1 MPTLID
7 AFMGARDRQDAVTA
21 ASNHEVEATL
31 AELVAR
37 GNAAHLELR
46 LDAALF
52 SAYLGR
58 CGAPVETLPAAE
70 IHAEDLFLAA
80 AALYGDRVAAAKL
93 RRLYRSAIVAALG
106 ALDESA
112 AFVDEVEDR
121 LWDAAL
127 VGFAGAPP
135 ELASYAGRSTLAEWV
150 AVASRRIAQ
159 IDSADHELAPSQR
172 KLPGRFQGALTQALV
187 GLEDRERMIYRLH
200 VANGM
205 TVEMI
210 AKVYRVSNA
219 TISRW
224 LANARDNVIRETQRL
239 LHEEVTLS
247 PAEFESMAARVVSQL
262 DLGVS
267 RTLREPM

>member
-1 MPTLID
+1 MPTLND
-7 AFMGARDRQDAVTA
+7 AFMGARDRHDAVPA
-21 ASNHEVEATL
+21 IAGLESTL

-46 LDAALF
+46 LDAAFF
-52 SAYLGR
+52 SAHLGR

-80 AALYGDRVAAAKL
+80 AALYGDGTAAAKL
-93 RRLYRSAIVAALG
+93 RRLYRSVVAGAVETTDPSVAL
-106 ALDESA
+106 
-112 AFVDEVEDR
+112 VDVDQVEDR
-121 LWDAAL
+121 LWRAAL

-135 ELASYAGRSTLAEWV
+135 ELAAYSGRGTLAEWV
-150 AVASRRIAQ
+150 GIAARRIA
-159 IDSADHELAPSQR
+159 LAPISG

-210 AKVYRVSNA
+210 ARVYRVSHD

-224 LANARDNVIRETQRL
+224 LTKARDSVIRETQRL

-267 RTLREPM
+267 RILRDRM